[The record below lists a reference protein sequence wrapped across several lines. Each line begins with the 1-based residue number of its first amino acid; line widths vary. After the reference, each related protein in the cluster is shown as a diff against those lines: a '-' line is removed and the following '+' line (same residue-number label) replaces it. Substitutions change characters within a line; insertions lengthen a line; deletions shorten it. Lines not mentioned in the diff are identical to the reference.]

1 MVQQESFSDDSHD
14 LRRCIRDLVAL
25 SALPAVWVGY
35 DSSRIAESLADVLLG
50 MLRLDFIYVCVTG
63 HTPDG
68 RVEVARTEEGL
79 HIAGQAHLLGSALAP
94 WINTTG
100 FHPPIH
106 VCHPL
111 GTGSVRI
118 AMTPLGLGAEHGLL
132 VAGSRRVDF
141 PSETELLLLT
151 MGANQ
156 AALLFGRLRVEAT
169 VQQAYVELE
178 HRVQERTAALHHEM
192 AERRRLEHEAQRAQ
206 HFALLGRLA
215 AGVSHE
221 IRNPLGAIFLHV
233 DLLEEELREPSPAGE
248 VALLTLLAEI
258 KTQLARLDD
267 LVEDYLSL
275 VRVANIMPTSHDIGA
290 VMQAWAKEWQGL
302 TMARGVTLQVEGLA
316 HLGQVAVHES
326 TLHRAMLNLVQNA
339 LDAMPQGGTLTLVGQ
354 STPTH
359 VQFHF
364 RDTGGGIAADD
375 LPKIFEPLYTTKPG
389 GTGLGLYIV
398 QEILAAH
405 GGMVTVESVPGRG
418 TTFTLVLPRAAAATP
433 TDTP

>member
-1 MVQQESFSDDSHD
+1 MVQREPLSDDSRD

-35 DSSRIAESLADVLLG
+35 DASRMAESLADVLLG
-50 MLRLDFIYVCVTG
+50 MLHLDFIYVSVKG
-63 HTPDG
+63 HTPETP
-68 RVEVARTEEGL
+68 VEVARTEEGL
-79 HIAGQAHLLGSALAP
+79 HVAGQAHLLGSALAP
-94 WINTTG
+94 WLSMQG
-100 FHPPIH
+100 FHPAVSIQ
-106 VCHPL
+106 HPL
-111 GTGSVRI
+111 GSGAVRI
-118 AMTPLGLGAEHGLL
+118 AMTPLGLGAEHGML
-132 VAGSRRVDF
+132 VAGSRRLNF
-141 PSETELLLLT
+141 TSETESLLLT

-156 AALLFGRLRVEAT
+156 AALLVGRLRAEAS
-169 VQQAYVELE
+169 VRQAYVELE
-178 HRVQERTAALHHEM
+178 QRVQERTVQLHREM

-233 DLLEEELREPSPAGE
+233 DLLEEELREPSPAGG
-248 VALLTLLAEI
+248 VALLSALAEI

-275 VRVANIMPTSHDIGA
+275 VRVANINPTPHDIGA
-290 VMQAWAKEWQGL
+290 VVLAWTKEWQGL
-302 TMARGVTLQVEGLA
+302 TMARGVTLQMEGIV
-316 HLGQVAVHES
+316 HLGQVALHES

-339 LDAMPQGGTLTLVGQ
+339 LDAMPQGGTLTLMGH

-359 VQFHF
+359 VYLDFH
-364 RDTGGGIAADD
+364 DTGGGISVDD

-398 QEILAAH
+398 QEIIAAH
-405 GGMVTVESVPGRG
+405 GGMVTVESAHGRG
-418 TTFTLVLPRAAAATP
+418 TTFTLMLPRVAATAP
-433 TDTP
+433 